1 MTKSRP
7 RRRINKTEAKQ
18 DLDSYLDETL
28 VSHALH
34 HAREFARL
42 SVGKRGTLLWLE
54 HLKRVGALLCCLDD
68 EEWQQFVTQY
78 KQTPA
83 PSPAPPSPPT
93 LPPQPFSPQA
103 PQAPPSV
110 GVSDTDDLF

>member
-7 RRRINKTEAKQ
+7 RRRINKSEAKL

-28 VSHALH
+28 VTHALH

-83 PSPAPPSPPT
+83 PSP
-93 LPPQPFSPQA
+93 PQPFSPQA
-103 PQAPPSV
+103 PLSV

>member
-7 RRRINKTEAKQ
+7 RRRINKSEAKQ

-28 VSHALH
+28 VTHALH

-83 PSPAPPSPPT
+83 PPKYASSPSKET
-93 LPPQPFSPQA
+93 LPVR
-103 PQAPPSV
+103 QAPPSV

>member
-1 MTKSRP
+1 MTKSRPSRP
-7 RRRINKTEAKQ
+7 RRRINKVEAKQ

-28 VSHALH
+28 VTHALH

-78 KQTPA
+78 KQAPA
-83 PSPAPPSPPT
+83 PSPPKYAPSPSKET
-93 LPPQPFSPQA
+93 LPTPL
-103 PQAPPSV
+103 PSV

>member
-1 MTKSRP
+1 MTKSRPSRP
-7 RRRINKTEAKQ
+7 RRRINKSEAKQ

-28 VSHALH
+28 VTHALH

-78 KQTPA
+78 KQTPT
-83 PSPAPPSPPT
+83 PSPS
-93 LPPQPFSPQA
+93 PPQPFSPQA
-103 PQAPPSV
+103 SQAPPSV

>member
-7 RRRINKTEAKQ
+7 RRRINKAEAKQ

-28 VSHALH
+28 VTHALH

-78 KQTPA
+78 KQTP
-83 PSPAPPSPPT
+83 T
-93 LPPQPFSPQA
+93 PPQPPKPFSPQA
-103 PQAPPSV
+103 SQAPPSV

>member
-7 RRRINKTEAKQ
+7 SRPRKRINKSEAKQ

-28 VSHALH
+28 VAHALH

-83 PSPAPPSPPT
+83 PSPS
-93 LPPQPFSPQA
+93 PPQPFSPQT
-103 PQAPPSV
+103 PQAPLSV

>member
-1 MTKSRP
+1 MTKSRPSRP
-7 RRRINKTEAKQ
+7 RRRINKSEAKQ

-28 VSHALH
+28 VTHALH

-78 KQTPA
+78 KQTP
-83 PSPAPPSPPT
+83 
-93 LPPQPFSPQA
+93 PQPFS

>member
-1 MTKSRP
+1 MAKSRP
-7 RRRINKTEAKQ
+7 RRRINKSEAKQ

-28 VSHALH
+28 VTHALH

-78 KQTPA
+78 KQTP
-83 PSPAPPSPPT
+83 
-93 LPPQPFSPQA
+93 PQA
-103 PQAPPSV
+103 PLPPTAASGRASV
-110 GVSDTDDLF
+110 TDDLFCPSLPTTDIEPGLF